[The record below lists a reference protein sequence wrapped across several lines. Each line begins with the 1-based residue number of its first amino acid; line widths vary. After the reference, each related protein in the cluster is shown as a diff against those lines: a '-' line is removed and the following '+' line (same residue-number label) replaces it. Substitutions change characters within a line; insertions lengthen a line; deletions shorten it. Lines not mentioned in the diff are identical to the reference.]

1 MLGAMLA
8 EAWAAL
14 VANRLRSIL
23 TMLGMIIGVAAVIL
37 MLAIGTGVQ
46 QYVER
51 QIASLGSNLLIVSSG
66 AARSPGGFAQGAATA
81 PTLTLDDADAIAAL
95 PNVVAAAPQTSLA
108 TQVVAGPANWL
119 TQVATSTPAW
129 FEVQDWFPD
138 QGRPFTEQENRQAAR
153 VAVIGQKVA
162 DELFGA
168 NDPLGRTIRVRGV
181 SFTVIGVLPKRGQG
195 IGGANRDDTIV
206 LPLNSGQRLVQGGGA
221 FRRSVRTIS
230 VSVATPEA
238 LAGVEESIA
247 QLLRRRHRLAPGQP
261 DDFTITNI
269 TAVGDTFAETTGAI
283 SLLLG
288 AIGGISLVVGG
299 IGIMNIM
306 LVSVTER
313 TREIGI
319 RMAIGAAR
327 GAIRLQFLLEAL
339 MLSLVGCLAGV
350 MIGVGLARL
359 AGNFLPFE
367 TVITPLSV
375 VISFA
380 ISAAIGIFFGWW
392 PATRAARLSPI
403 EALRT

>member
-46 QYVER
+46 KYIER
-51 QIASLGSNLLIVSSG
+51 QISSLGANLLIVNSG
-66 AARSPGGFAQGAATA
+66 AARTGGGFAQGAGTA

-95 PNVVAAAPQTSLA
+95 PNVLAAAPQTGFA

-119 TQVATSTPAW
+119 TQVSTSTPAW
-129 FEVQDWFPD
+129 FEVQDWFPG
-138 QGRPFTEQENRQAAR
+138 QGRAFTDQENRQAAR
-153 VAVIGQKVA
+153 VAVIGQTVA

-168 NDPLGRTIRVRGV
+168 NDPLGQTIRIRGV
-181 SFTVIGVLPKRGQG
+181 SFTVIGVLPTRGQG
-195 IGGANRDDTIV
+195 IGGSNRDDTIV
-206 LPLNSGQRLVQGGGA
+206 LPLNSAQRLVQGGGA

-238 LAGVEESIA
+238 LPGTEDAIA

-261 DDFTITNI
+261 DDFSITNI
-269 TAVGDTFAETTGAI
+269 TALGDTFAETTGAI

-350 MIGVGLARL
+350 MVGTGLGVL
-359 AGNFLPFE
+359 AGRFLPFE

-380 ISAAIGIFFGWW
+380 ISATIGIFFGWW
-392 PATRAARLSPI
+392 PATRAAKLSPI
-403 EALRT
+403 EALRS

>member
-1 MLGAMLA
+1 MLA

-14 VANRLRSIL
+14 IANRLRSSL

-37 MLAIGTGVQ
+37 MLAIGAGVQ
-46 QYVER
+46 TYIEK
-51 QIASLGSNLLIVSSG
+51 QISSLGSNLRIVNSG
-66 AARSPGGFAQGAATA
+66 AARTGGGFAQGAGTA
-81 PTLTLDDADAIAAL
+81 PTLTLQDAEAIANLAD
-95 PNVVAAAPQTSLA
+95 VVAAAPQSGFG

-119 TQVATSTPAW
+119 TQVATSTPSW
-129 FEVQDWFPD
+129 FQVQDWFPD
-138 QGRPFTEQENRQAAR
+138 QGRAFTEMENRQAAR
-153 VAVIGQKVA
+153 VAVIGQTVA

-168 NDPLGRTIRVRGV
+168 NDPLGQQIRVRGV
-181 SFTVIGVLPKRGQG
+181 TFTVIGVLPTRGQG

-206 LPLNSGQRLVQGGGA
+206 LPLNSAQRLVQGGGP
-221 FRRSVRTIS
+221 FRRSVRTVS

-238 LAGVEESIA
+238 MEPTEEAIR
-247 QLLRRRHRLAPGQP
+247 QLLRRRHQLSPRAP
-261 DDFTITNI
+261 DDFSITNI

-288 AIGGISLVVGG
+288 AIGGISLIVGG

-319 RMAIGAAR
+319 RMAIGASR
-327 GAIRLQFLLEAL
+327 GAVRLQFLLEAL

-350 MIGVGLARL
+350 LIGTGLAVV
-359 AGNFLPFE
+359 AGTFLPFD
-367 TVITPLSV
+367 TLITPASV
-375 VISFA
+375 IISFA

-392 PATRAARLSPI
+392 PANRAAKLSPI
-403 EALRT
+403 EALRS

>member
-14 VANRLRSIL
+14 IANRLRSSL

-37 MLAIGTGVQ
+37 MLAIGAGVQ
-46 QYVER
+46 TYIEK
-51 QIASLGSNLLIVSSG
+51 QISSLGSNLRIVNSG
-66 AARSPGGFAQGAATA
+66 AARTGGGFAQGAGTA
-81 PTLTLDDADAIAAL
+81 PTLTLQDAEAIANLAD
-95 PNVVAAAPQTSLA
+95 VVAAAPQSGFG

-119 TQVATSTPAW
+119 TQVATSTPSW
-129 FEVQDWFPD
+129 FQVQDWFPD
-138 QGRPFTEQENRQAAR
+138 QGRAFTEMENRQAAR
-153 VAVIGQKVA
+153 VAVIGQTVA

-168 NDPLGRTIRVRGV
+168 NDPLGQQIRVRGV
-181 SFTVIGVLPKRGQG
+181 TFTVIGVLPTRGQG

-206 LPLNSGQRLVQGGGA
+206 LPLNSAQRLVQGGGP
-221 FRRSVRTIS
+221 FRRSVRTVS

-238 LAGVEESIA
+238 MEPTEEAIR
-247 QLLRRRHRLAPGQP
+247 QLLRRRHQLSPRAP
-261 DDFTITNI
+261 DDFSITNI

-288 AIGGISLVVGG
+288 AIGGISLIVGG

-319 RMAIGAAR
+319 RMAIGASR
-327 GAIRLQFLLEAL
+327 GAVRLQFLLEAL

-350 MIGVGLARL
+350 LIGTGLAVV
-359 AGNFLPFE
+359 AGTFLPFD
-367 TVITPLSV
+367 TLITPASV
-375 VISFA
+375 IISFA

-392 PATRAARLSPI
+392 PANRAAKLSPI
-403 EALRT
+403 EALRS

>member
-1 MLGAMLA
+1 MVA

-37 MLAIGTGVQ
+37 MLAIGSGVQ
-46 QYVER
+46 RYIEER
-51 QIASLGSNLLIVSSG
+51 ISSLGSNLLIVNSG
-66 AARSPGGFAQGAATA
+66 AARTGGGFAQGAGTA
-81 PTLTLDDADAIAAL
+81 PTLTLGDSAAIEAL
-95 PNVVAAAPQTSLA
+95 PDVVAAAPQSGFGA
-108 TQVVAGPANWL
+108 QVVAGPANWL
-119 TQVATSTPAW
+119 TQVSTSTPSW
-129 FEVQDWFPD
+129 FSVQDWYPD
-138 QGRPFTEQENRQAAR
+138 EGRPFTEMEDRAGAR
-153 VAVIGQKVA
+153 VAVIGRTVA

-168 NDPLGRTIRVRGV
+168 NDPLGQQIRIRGV
-181 SFTVIGVLPKRGQG
+181 SFTVIGLLPERGQG
-195 IGGANRDDTIV
+195 IGGSNRDDTIV
-206 LPLNSGQRLVQGGGA
+206 LPLNSAQRLVQGGGV
-221 FRRSVRTIS
+221 FRQSVRTIS

-238 LAGVEESIA
+238 LGPTEEAIT
-247 QLLRRRHRLAPGQP
+247 QLLRRRHRIGEGQA
-261 DDFTITNI
+261 DDFSITNI

-319 RMAIGAAR
+319 RMAIGASRA
-327 GAIRLQFLLEAL
+327 AVRLQFLLEAL

-350 MIGVGLARL
+350 MIGTGLAVL
-359 AGNFLPFE
+359 TGNFLPFE
-367 TVITPLSV
+367 TVITPSSV

-403 EALRT
+403 EALRS

>member
-1 MLGAMLA
+1 MLA
-8 EAWAAL
+8 EAWGAL

-37 MLAIGTGVQ
+37 MLAIGSGVQ
-46 QYVER
+46 AYIEK
-51 QIASLGSNLLIVSSG
+51 QISSLGSNLLIVSSG
-66 AARSPGGFAQGAATA
+66 AARTGGGFAQGAGTA
-81 PTLTLDDADAIAAL
+81 PTLTLDDAAAIGAL
-95 PNVVAAAPQTSLA
+95 PGVVAAAPQSGFA

-119 TQVATSTPAW
+119 TQVATSTPSW

-138 QGRPFTEQENRQAAR
+138 EGRPFTEMENRQAAR
-153 VAVIGQKVA
+153 VAVIGRTVA

-168 NDPLGRTIRVRGV
+168 NDPLGRQIRVRGV
-181 SFTVIGVLPKRGQG
+181 TFTVIGVLPTRGQG
-195 IGGANRDDTIV
+195 IGGSNRDDTVV
-206 LPLNSGQRLVQGGGA
+206 LPLNSAQRLVQGGGV
-221 FRRSVRTIS
+221 FRRSVRTVS

-238 LAGVEESIA
+238 MAPTEEAIA
-247 QLLRRRHRLAPGQP
+247 QLLRRRHGLSPGQA
-261 DDFTITNI
+261 DDFTVTNI
-269 TAVGDTFAETTGAI
+269 TAVGDTFSETTAAI

-319 RMAIGAAR
+319 RMAIGASR
-327 GAIRLQFLLEAL
+327 GAVRLQFLLEAL

-350 MIGVGLARL
+350 MIGTGLAL
-359 AGNFLPFE
+359 FVSGLLPFP

-375 VISFA
+375 AISFA

-392 PATRAARLSPI
+392 PATRAAKLSPI
-403 EALRT
+403 EALRS